1 MTGVQTCALP
11 IFPPHL
17 GHLSV
22 VDRAIKECDS
32 VVVVLAENPEKSK
45 ERCRE
50 TNFPYFTPET
60 RLRWFREHYKNNSN
74 VEFVFFD
81 ESGLKSFPDGLKEW
95 SRKFKEVVGNKIN
108 VKYADESYRHLN
120 EEYFP
125 ECEFVPIDRDLIPVH
140 GTNIRTDKNYLK
152 YVIPEGYIDIK
163 NELEKGEKDYE

>member
-1 MTGVQTCALP
+1 MK
-11 IFPPHL
+11 
-17 GHLSV
+17 
-22 VDRAIKECDS
+22 VDLK
-32 VVVVLAENPEKSK
+32 
-45 ERCRE
+45 
-50 TNFPYFTPET
+50 
-60 RLRWFREHYKNNSN
+60 
-74 VEFVFFD
+74 VFQMD
-81 ESGLKSFPDGLKEW
+81 LK

-163 NELEKGEKDYE
+163 NELGRKDNSS